1 MDIDKLSAS
10 IREKYALYR
19 NADLQILQA
28 DEVFKAK
35 VKLTAE
41 TQNHVKMMHAAYL
54 FAVGEF
60 LGGLVPMRYLAK
72 PDKFQPVVRDLKID
86 FKAPAMSSVT
96 AETAFSQEQANEMND
111 ALEKD
116 GRYDF
121 TLVAELKDE
130 NGSLVAQTTANYA
143 IRNFLGA

>member
-86 FKAPAMSSVT
+86 HRPCSTPQTRKSAMFDT
-96 AETAFSQEQANEMND
+96 C
-111 ALEKD
+111 KP
-116 GRYDF
+116 
-121 TLVAELKDE
+121 
-130 NGSLVAQTTANYA
+130 
-143 IRNFLGA
+143 

>member
-1 MDIDKLSAS
+1 M
-10 IREKYALYR
+10 
-19 NADLQILQA
+19 QA

-96 AETAFSQEQANEMND
+96 AETAFSKAQANEMND

-130 NGSLVAQTTANYA
+130 NGTLVAQTTTNYA